1 MTPDRQTDNPLLV
14 GVLVT
19 FHRPRELSKVLDRLE
34 AQDRQLDYLV
44 VIDNGPS
51 TMTEDIVHRHPEAA
65 RSVEYLAMPDN
76 LGFAGGVARGMERAL
91 ELATARDWVVVLD
104 DDDPPTSSTVLREM
118 ASFATAMKRQDVRT
132 AAVGLTGARFDW
144 RRGRIRRVPDAAL
157 EGGVPVDYVAGGHL
171 PLYSVSAI
179 REVGPFSR
187 ALFFGLSEIEYGL
200 RLRRAGYTIYGH
212 GELWLRGRA
221 RAGRL
226 NTVIRPGLRLPEL
239 GWRRYYGLR
248 NTIYVLRTYGHPG
261 SALRVTLVR
270 GLAKPIANLPLGPR
284 SALSHL
290 RLNWRACRDGWT
302 GRMGR
307 VVEPDARSK
316 RALAREGWR

>member
-1 MTPDRQTDNPLLV
+1 LTLETKTRTPFLV

-19 FHRPRELSKVLDRLE
+19 FRRPRDLAEVLDRLE
-34 AQDRQLDYLV
+34 GQDRRLDRLI

-51 TMTEDIVHRHPEAA
+51 SETEDIVKDRPHAA
-65 RSVEYLAMPDN
+65 RSVEYLPMAEN
-76 LGFAGGVARGMERAL
+76 VGFAGGVARGMDRAL
-91 ELATARDWVVVLD
+91 EIAQDHDWVVVFD
-104 DDDPPTSSTVLREM
+104 DDDPPTSRSVLGELQRFAIEM
-118 ASFATAMKRQDVRT
+118 KQRDADT

-144 RRGRIRRVPDAAL
+144 RRGRIQRVPDGEL
-157 EGGVPVDYVAGGHL
+157 TGPVPLDYVAGGHL
-171 PLYSVSAI
+171 PLFSVRAI
-179 REVGPFSR
+179 RDVGPFSS

-212 GELWLRGRA
+212 GELWLEGRA

-239 GWRRYYGLR
+239 AWRRYYGLR

-270 GLAKPIANLPLGPR
+270 GLAKPLANLPVSPR
-284 SALSHL
+284 SAIRHL
-290 RLNWRACRDGWT
+290 RLNWKACRDAWA

-307 VVEPDARSK
+307 VVEPDPRSK
-316 RALAREGWR
+316 RTLEIEASR